1 MLIEFEKHI
10 KNAHPELQDYS
21 FLLACSGGVDSVV
34 LAHLCNR
41 LDLDFIIAHCNF
53 NLRGTESD
61 ADESLV
67 KALGDKLKKKV
78 FVSHFDTIGYI
89 NKNKVSVQ
97 MAARELRYAWFA
109 EIMEEHHVKTL
120 VTAHHADDN
129 LETFLINLSRGT
141 GIEGL
146 RGIPEKTDSIARP
159 LLAFT
164 REQIEAYAREEQ
176 ISWREDPS
184 NTDPKYLRSRIR
196 MELVPHLKGLHP
208 MFMENF
214 AKTLGYVSGSAS
226 IVINY
231 ITTLKKGLFK
241 KEDSRLKIDISSLLE
256 LEPVRAHLY
265 ELFKEYGFTEWDDV
279 HGLLTAM
286 SGKEVRSGTHRL
298 LKDRDHLFLQ
308 AVPSVT
314 SDTYGFSITDLP
326 GKLPVPMDVE
336 PVERI
341 TETSKKIL
349 YVDKETLNHRLQ
361 VRKWRK
367 GDYFYPMGMKGKKK
381 VSKFFKDEKM
391 DIISKEEQWLLCSR
405 DAIVWVIGRRGDERF
420 KVTENTSNILKFTI
434 NE

>member
-1 MLIEFEKHI
+1 MLIQFKEHI
-10 KNAHPELQDYS
+10 ENKFPELLENT

-34 LAHLCNR
+34 LAHLCNS
-41 LDLDFIIAHCNF
+41 LDLDFLIAHCNF

-61 ADESLV
+61 ADESFV
-67 KALGDKLKKKV
+67 RNLGGKLKKEIV
-78 FVSHFDTIGYI
+78 VSHFDTIGYI

-97 MAARELRYAWFA
+97 MAARDLRYAWFA
-109 EIMEEHHVKTL
+109 EIMKEHRLKTL
-120 VTAHHADDN
+120 VTAHHADDK

-164 REQIEAYAREEQ
+164 RDQIEAYAGEEQ

-184 NTDPKYLRSRIR
+184 NTDTKYLRSKIR
-196 MELVPHLKGLHP
+196 KELVPHLKELHP
-208 MFMENF
+208 GFMENF
-214 AKTLGYVSGSAS
+214 SKTLEYLSGSAS
-226 IVINY
+226 IVNNY
-231 ITTLKKGLFK
+231 ITTLKKKLFK
-241 KEDSRLKIDISSLLE
+241 KEENRLKIKVSSLLE
-256 LEPVRAHLY
+256 LKPVRAHLY
-265 ELFKEYGFTEWDDV
+265 ELFKEYGFTEWNDV
-279 HGLLTAM
+279 YGLLTAM
-286 SGKEVRSGTHRL
+286 SGKQVRSGTHRL

-308 AVPSVT
+308 AISSAT
-314 SDTYGFSITDLP
+314 SDVFEFSLTELP
-326 GKLPVPMDVE
+326 GKLPVAMDVE
-336 PVERI
+336 AVERI

-391 DIISKEEQWLLCSR
+391 DIISKEEQWLLCSE

-434 NE
+434 NG